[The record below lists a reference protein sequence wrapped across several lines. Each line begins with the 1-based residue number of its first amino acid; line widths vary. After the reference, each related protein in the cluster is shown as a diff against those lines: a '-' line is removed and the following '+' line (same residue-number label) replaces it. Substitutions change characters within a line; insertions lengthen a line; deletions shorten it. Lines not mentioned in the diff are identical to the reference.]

1 MPWRSSAGIE
11 LLAGPDVI
19 IAGYLME
26 IHEKTNASF
35 DILHLEKQVLL
46 ISSQWFDLK
55 ETHLPM
61 LLQDVV
67 PKIFTALRASPKD
80 CFVWM
85 GQLY

>member
-1 MPWRSSAGIE
+1 MKKPM
-11 LLAGPDVI
+11 LQ
-19 IAGYLME
+19 
-26 IHEKTNASF
+26 F

-46 ISSQWFDLK
+46 ISSEWFDLK
-55 ETHLPM
+55 KTHLPM

>member
-1 MPWRSSAGIE
+1 MNTLVDGIF
-11 LLAGPDVI
+11 
-19 IAGYLME
+19 

-46 ISSQWFDLK
+46 ISSEWFDLK